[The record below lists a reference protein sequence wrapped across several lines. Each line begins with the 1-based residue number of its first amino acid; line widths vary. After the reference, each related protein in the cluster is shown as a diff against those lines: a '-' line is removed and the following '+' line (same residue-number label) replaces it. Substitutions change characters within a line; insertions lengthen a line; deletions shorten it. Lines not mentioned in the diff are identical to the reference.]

1 MRLLILS
8 LFLLLTS
15 ISTQAQWLTKSRV
28 LNNENFDKGLFSW
41 GYFLGGNSFD
51 YNFDY
56 KQEQTDIQVQRDAGF
71 NVGLLGNLR
80 LFKYLDLRIEPGL
93 IFAQRTLL
101 YAPDPQFN
109 NEIDQIRD
117 IGATYV
123 YLPLLL
129 KFNTKRLNNMRPFA
143 TAGIATATNLS
154 SNEDNP
160 DDNSAGQFRTD
171 SSPLFYEIGFGIDFY
186 LPYFKFTPAIKG
198 VFGITDELVRDDD
211 PNSPWTGN
219 IDKLTSRGF
228 FLTFTFQ

>member
-1 MRLLILS
+1 M
-8 LFLLLTS
+8 
-15 ISTQAQWLTKSRV
+15 V
-28 LNNENFDKGLFSW
+28 
-41 GYFLGGNSFD
+41 
-51 YNFDY
+51 
-56 KQEQTDIQVQRDAGF
+56 
-71 NVGLLGNLR
+71 
-80 LFKYLDLRIEPGL
+80 
-93 IFAQRTLL
+93 FAQRTLL

-109 NEIDQIRD
+109 NENDQIRD
-117 IGATYV
+117 VPAAYI

-129 KFNTKRLNNMRPFA
+129 KFNTKRLNNIRPFV
-143 TAGIATATNLS
+143 TAGIATATNVS

-186 LPYFKFTPAIKG
+186 LPTCKVTPGIKG

>member
-15 ISTQAQWLTKSRV
+15 VSTQAQWLTKARV
-28 LNNENFDKGLFSW
+28 LNDENFDKVRFSW
-41 GYFLGGNSFD
+41 GFFLGGTSFD

-71 NVGLLGNLR
+71 TVGLLGNLR
-80 LFKYLDLRIEPGL
+80 LFEYLDLRIKPGL
-93 IFAQRTLL
+93 VFAQRTLL

-109 NEIDQIRD
+109 NENDQIRD
-117 IGATYV
+117 VPAAYI

-129 KFNTKRLNNMRPFA
+129 KFNTKRLNNIRPFV

-186 LPYFKFTPAIKG
+186 LPTCKVTPGIKG

-228 FLTFTFQ
+228 FLTLTVQ